1 MNVPDPAGKSVTL
14 TWEPY
19 SMDPVI
25 FIFDFEEASR
35 HCRPSHEAFEG
46 NVGQGLSVAVM
57 KGA

>member
-1 MNVPDPAGKSVTL
+1 
-14 TWEPY
+14 
-19 SMDPVI
+19 MDPVI